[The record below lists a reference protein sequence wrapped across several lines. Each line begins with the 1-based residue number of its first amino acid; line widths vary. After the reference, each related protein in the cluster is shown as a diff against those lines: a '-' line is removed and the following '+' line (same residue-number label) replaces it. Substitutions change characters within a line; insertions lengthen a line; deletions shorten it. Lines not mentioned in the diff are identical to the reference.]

1 MIIYILF
8 QRHLQY
14 QTNECCE
21 KEMKK
26 EFAESFKIVVGT
38 CLNELN
44 FERIKGTCF
53 KSKWLQQRKITT
65 CEQWVTD
72 SVVINKPWKVL
83 LMHNIVWSIV
93 FWVFFLT
100 FC

>member
-14 QTNECCE
+14 QKKKCCE
-21 KEMKK
+21 KEMTK

-38 CLNELN
+38 CLNKLN

-53 KSKWLQQRKITT
+53 KSK
-65 CEQWVTD
+65 
-72 SVVINKPWKVL
+72 
-83 LMHNIVWSIV
+83 
-93 FWVFFLT
+93 
-100 FC
+100 